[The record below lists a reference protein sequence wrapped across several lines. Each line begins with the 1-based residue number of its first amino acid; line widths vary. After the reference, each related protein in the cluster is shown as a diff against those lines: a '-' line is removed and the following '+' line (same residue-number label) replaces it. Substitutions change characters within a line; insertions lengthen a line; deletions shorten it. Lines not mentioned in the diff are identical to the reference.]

1 MKYANIMGYALL
13 VIGILLRLLAPGL
26 GVVGTVLAAVG
37 GLTVAAATIAAARK
51 GRR

>member
-1 MKYANIMGYALL
+1 MKYATPAGYALL
-13 VIGILLRLLAPGL
+13 ALGILLRLLAPGL
-26 GVVGTVLAAVG
+26 GVVGTVLVAVG